1 MPLHIWELQAKWKK
15 ILISDPRKP
24 ASKSSKASQL
34 LYWPAKE
41 LTFYYNLSCFVR
53 LAAMHPIFDQ
63 IINDRGI
70 RQRRGVAQGA
80 EIILGYFA
88 QNAAHDFARAGFR

>member
-1 MPLHIWELQAKWKK
+1 MPLHICELGTKWKK

-24 ASKSSKASQL
+24 APESSKASQL

-41 LTFYYNLSCFVR
+41 LRFYFNLSYILS
-53 LAAMHPIFDQ
+53 LAAIHPFFDQ

-70 RQRRGVAQGA
+70 GQGGRVAQRGK
-80 EIILGYFA
+80 IILGHFA
-88 QNAAHDFARAGFR
+88 QNSAHDFS